1 MSGYLRAVPS
11 HWSDEHAG
19 FHPEIPNE
27 ARILDYLI
35 GGKDHFA
42 VDREAAEQAL
52 RIAPELRVA
61 AIQSRRFLR
70 RAVTALVAE
79 GMRQFIDVG
88 CGLPTRGSVHHILQ
102 EIAPGYRLVCVD
114 NDPVVAAHA
123 ASLFGIGGPSRIV
136 QADMR
141 DPGALMDDPVVTSTI
156 DPDEP
161 VGLILHS
168 VLAVIPEDEVADH
181 IVQGLL
187 ARVPSRSHL
196 LLAHAVSDPDPETT
210 ARLAELY
217 QDNKTVRGS
226 RTRSN
231 LRTAAEVEELMR
243 NLDLLPPGMVLL
255 QHWRPDAPEP
265 EPIPRSIRAIGGIG
279 RKP

>member
-1 MSGYLRAVPS
+1 MPS

-27 ARILDYLI
+27 ARILDYLT

-61 AIQSRRFLR
+61 AMQSRRFLR
-70 RAVTALVAE
+70 RAVEALVAE

-88 CGLPTRGSVHHILQ
+88 CGLPTPGSVHHILQ
-102 EIAPGYRLVCVD
+102 ETAPGSRLVCVD

-123 ASLFGIGGPSRIV
+123 ASVVGIGGPSRIV
-136 QADMR
+136 MADMR
-141 DPGALMDDPVVTSTI
+141 DPDALMDDPVVTSVI
-156 DPDEP
+156 DLDEP
-161 VGLILHS
+161 VGLVLHS
-168 VLAVIPEDEVADH
+168 VLAVIPEDDVADH

-187 ARVPSRSHL
+187 ARVAPGSHL
-196 LLAHAVSDPDPETT
+196 LLAHAISDPDPETT
-210 ARLAELY
+210 ARLAALY
-217 QDNKTVRGS
+217 QENKTVRGA

-231 LRTAAEVEELMR
+231 LRTAAEVEDLMR
-243 NLDLLPPGMVLL
+243 DLDLLPPGMVLL
-255 QHWRPDAPEP
+255 QQWRPGTAEP
-265 EPIPRSIRAIGGIG
+265 EPAPRSIHAIGGIG

>member
-1 MSGYLRAVPS
+1 MSSP
-11 HWSDEHAG
+11 WSDELAG
-19 FHPEIPNE
+19 FRPEIPNE
-27 ARILDYLI
+27 ARILDYLT

-52 RIAPELRVA
+52 RIAPDLRVA
-61 AIQSRRFLR
+61 AVESRRFLR
-70 RAVTALVAE
+70 RAVDALVTE

-88 CGLPTRGSVHHILQ
+88 CGLPTQGSVHQILQ
-102 EIAPGYRLVCVD
+102 EIAPGCRLICVD

-123 ASLFGIGGPSRIV
+123 ASVFGMGGPSRIL
-136 QADMR
+136 QADAR
-141 DPGALMDDPVVTSTI
+141 DPDALMDDPVITSTI

-168 VLAVIPEDEVADH
+168 VLAVIPEDDIADH

-187 ARVPSRSHL
+187 ARVPPGSHL
-196 LLAHAVSDPDPETT
+196 LLTHAISDPAPETT
-210 ARLAELY
+210 ARLAALF
-217 QDNKTVRGS
+217 QGNKTVRGAT
-226 RTRSN
+226 TRSN

-243 NLDLLPPGMVLL
+243 GLDLLPPGLVPLH
-255 QHWRPDAPEP
+255 QWRPNTAEP
-265 EPIPRSIRAIGGIG
+265 KTARRSIWAIGGIG